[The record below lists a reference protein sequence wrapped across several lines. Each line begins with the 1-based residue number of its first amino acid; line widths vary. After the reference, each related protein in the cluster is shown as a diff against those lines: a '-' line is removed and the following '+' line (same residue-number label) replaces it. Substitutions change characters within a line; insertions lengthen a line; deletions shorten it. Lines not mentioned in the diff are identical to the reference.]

1 MCKEGRSAHGRI
13 SPALNAG
20 AFPHD
25 SADPPMTG
33 SGRMCNSAST
43 GPRSAHPAPAALA
56 PAPPGCSTPIPQA
69 PRVPRASVDS
79 IKLGSSS
86 RGTRPGRAIPARTH
100 HRPARA
106 LPVGPV
112 RGLTPPRPLPGQE
125 PSPAEPVRGGTWRS
139 GRIVPPRTP
148 PHRRQNRGITRKL
161 PSTSGVPARTILP
174 ERQNRQ
180 QLLCPVGRTAPVAP
194 IRRRCRRG
202 CPGRP

>member
-1 MCKEGRSAHGRI
+1 MCKEGRPAHGRI

-20 AFPHD
+20 MFPHD
-25 SADPPMTG
+25 SADLPMTG
-33 SGRMCNSAST
+33 PGRMCNSAST
-43 GPRSAHPAPAALA
+43 SPRSAHPVPAAPA
-56 PAPPGCSTPIPQA
+56 PAPPGRSAPIPQA
-69 PRVPRASVDS
+69 PCVPRASVE
-79 IKLGSSS
+79 LRSSP
-86 RGTRPGRAIPARTH
+86 RGTRPGRATPART

-106 LPVGPV
+106 LPVG
-112 RGLTPPRPLPGQE
+112 
-125 PSPAEPVRGGTWRS
+125 PVRGGTWRS

>member
-43 GPRSAHPAPAALA
+43 SPRSAHPAPAALA

-106 LPVGPV
+106 LP
-112 RGLTPPRPLPGQE
+112 RGTRPGRDMALREDRSAPHPLVSPPESRNHAETFKRIRCADSNDPPGAPESRRGAGERPAPASLSG
-125 PSPAEPVRGGTWRS
+125 SPA
-139 GRIVPPRTP
+139 
-148 PHRRQNRGITRKL
+148 
-161 PSTSGVPARTILP
+161 
-174 ERQNRQ
+174 
-180 QLLCPVGRTAPVAP
+180 
-194 IRRRCRRG
+194 
-202 CPGRP
+202 

>member
-1 MCKEGRSAHGRI
+1 MCKEGRPAHGRI

-20 AFPHD
+20 MFPHD
-25 SADPPMTG
+25 SADLPMTG
-33 SGRMCNSAST
+33 PGRMCNSAST
-43 GPRSAHPAPAALA
+43 SPRSAHPVPAAPA
-56 PAPPGCSTPIPQA
+56 PAPPGRSAPIPQA
-69 PRVPRASVDS
+69 PCVPRASVE
-79 IKLGSSS
+79 LRSSP
-86 RGTRPGRAIPARTH
+86 RGTRPGRATPART

-148 PHRRQNRGITRKL
+148 PHRRQNRGITRKP

-202 CPGRP
+202 YPGRP